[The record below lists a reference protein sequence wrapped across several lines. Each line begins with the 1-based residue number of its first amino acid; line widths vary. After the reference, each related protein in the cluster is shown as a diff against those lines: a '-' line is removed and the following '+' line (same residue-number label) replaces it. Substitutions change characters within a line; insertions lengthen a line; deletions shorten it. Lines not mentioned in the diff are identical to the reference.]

1 MTFKKETIFTE
12 AINLLWIAIGCFV
25 FALGVNLFLSPADV
39 YTTGLLGLSQE
50 LSTILTYLFN
60 TPDITSI
67 LYLVLNIPAILLGWF
82 KVGKKFTLRTFYAV
96 ILLSFFTAL
105 IPSDKVFI
113 TDKLLAII
121 TSGLFMGAGVG
132 ITLKHGSSTGGT
144 DIFALFIS
152 LFRGKS
158 FGVYNLA
165 LNSIVILLAI
175 LLNQDLNTGVYMLV
189 SLYVTGIVVD
199 KVHTANDKYTLY
211 IVTSHLEEVREA
223 MLSNLVRG
231 LTIFD
236 TEGGKTC
243 FKNNTIMTTIEK
255 GELYSA
261 IDIIKH
267 ADEKAFITILKT
279 EKVVGT
285 FENNYLKI
293 L

>member
-1 MTFKKETIFTE
+1 MNIKKDTVFTE
-12 AINLLWIAIGCFV
+12 IINLVWISIGCFV
-25 FALGVNLFLSPADV
+25 FALGVNLFLSPANV

-50 LSTILTYLFN
+50 ISVILSNIFN

-67 LYLVLNIPAILLGWF
+67 LYLLLNIPAVLLGWF
-82 KVGKKFTLRTFYAV
+82 KVGKKFTLRTFFA
-96 ILLSFFTAL
+96 IALLSLFTAL
-105 IPSDKVFI
+105 IPNDKVYI

-165 LNSIVILLAI
+165 LNSIVIALAI
-175 LLNQDLNTGVYMLV
+175 ILNQDVTTGVYMLV

-211 IVTSHLEEVREA
+211 IVTSQLDEVRKA
-223 MLSNLVRG
+223 MLENVVRG
-231 LTIFD
+231 LTIFES
-236 TEGGKTC
+236 EGGKTH

-261 IDIIKH
+261 IDVIKH